1 MGQDRQKVKAPHEIA
16 IKVSGIFIPIG
27 LDPNTTFLNGAL
39 PLNDERCIIPDG
51 RMETELPEI
60 LAAGDSHSNA
70 TMQTVL
76 ITGGNATAVSGT
88 ERLLNL
94 S

>member
-1 MGQDRQKVKAPHEIA
+1 MKAPHEIA
-16 IKVSGIFIPIG
+16 IKVSGTFISIG
-27 LDPNTTFLNGAL
+27 LDPNTAFLNGAL
-39 PLNDERCIIPDG
+39 PLNDERCIITDG
-51 RMETELPEI
+51 RIETELPEI
-60 LAAGDSHSNA
+60 LAAGDSRSNA

-76 ITGGNATAVSGT
+76 ITGGSAAAVSGT

>member
-1 MGQDRQKVKAPHEIA
+1 MKAPHEIA
-16 IKVSGIFIPIG
+16 IEVSGIFIPIG
-27 LDPNTTFLNGAL
+27 LDSNTTFLNGAL
-39 PLNDERCIIPDG
+39 PPNDERCIINNE
-51 RMETELPEI
+51 RMETELPGI
-60 LAAGDSHSNA
+60 LAAGDSRSNA

-76 ITGGNATAVSGT
+76 IAEGSATAVSGT